1 MLIISLYQKDKDKYN
16 ENDNDNADNGD
27 DKDHSQRASKP
38 SRAAE
43 AMAAGRGD
51 TVKLLREY
59 FLLVFSSKIIISEV
73 AANKEGNMSLCALEK
88 I

>member
-1 MLIISLYQKDKDKYN
+1 MLIISFYQKDN
-16 ENDNDNADNGD
+16 GNDNANDNADNGA

-43 AMAAGRGD
+43 AMAAGRGE

-59 FLLVFSSKIIISEV
+59 FILVFSPQILTYEV
-73 AANKEGNMSLCALEK
+73 ATS
-88 I
+88 

>member
-1 MLIISLYQKDKDKYN
+1 MLIISLYQKDKDKDN
-16 ENDNDNADNGD
+16 DNGNDNDNDNADNGA

-43 AMAAGRGD
+43 AMAAGRGE

-59 FLLVFSSKIIISEV
+59 FILVFSPQILTYEV
-73 AANKEGNMSLCALEK
+73 ATS
-88 I
+88 